1 MKKLRSQFDECHFIG
16 LGYPVTPLNLNSFV
30 PFMLKSSFS
39 GMTLIEVPVKRKREV
54 KRRDIHRRFS
64 LQQTIILVKIILSE
78 CCSKN
83 LRLG

>member
-1 MKKLRSQFDECHFIG
+1 MNAILLALI
-16 LGYPVTPLNLNSFV
+16 GYPVTPLNLNSFV

-39 GMTLIEVPVKRKREV
+39 GITLIEVPVKRKREV

-64 LQQTIILVKIILSE
+64 LQQTVILVKIILSE